1 MTESFKAALISYAET
16 PDLTLEDRA
25 YLQRWSD
32 DDRADEVWQTI
43 DRAAHKHGLLLPR
56 NVFITEILAVRR
68 VAEAIAG
75 RGKYRARFRTYAR
88 QMEEI
93 AEFLR
98 KRHPAGMP
106 PTLPRSE
113 ELARMLDD
121 AARAFRMEVDPSRDI
136 PGVVK
141 VTRKSD
147 APDVFASQ
155 VSNYLQDITGRWLDD
170 EAAVLTEIA
179 FEEIGDVESEQ
190 VKWLHRKAKRRR
202 EVSKPRPRKID

>member
-1 MTESFKAALISYAET
+1 
-16 PDLTLEDRA
+16 
-25 YLQRWSD
+25 
-32 DDRADEVWQTI
+32 
-43 DRAAHKHGLLLPR
+43 
-56 NVFITEILAVRR
+56 
-68 VAEAIAG
+68 
-75 RGKYRARFRTYAR
+75 
-88 QMEEI
+88 
-93 AEFLR
+93 LR

-121 AARAFRMEVDPSRDI
+121 AARSLRAEVDPSRDI

-147 APDVFASQ
+147 TSDVFTSQ
-155 VSNYLQDITGRWLDD
+155 VSNYLKDITGRWLDD

-179 FEEIGDVESEQ
+179 FEEIGDVDSEH

-202 EVSKPRPRKID
+202 GVGKPRP

>member
-16 PDLTLEDRA
+16 PGLTPKDRA
-25 YLQRWSD
+25 HLQRWSD

-43 DRAAHKHGLLLPR
+43 DCAAHKLLPR

-68 VAEAIAG
+68 VAEGIAG
-75 RGKYRARFRTYAR
+75 REKYRDHYRRYAR

-155 VSNYLQDITGRWLDD
+155 VSNYLKDITGRWLDD
-170 EAAVLTEIA
+170 DVAVLTEIA
-179 FEEIGDVESEQ
+179 FEKIGDVESEQ
-190 VKWLHRKAKRRR
+190 VKWLHRKATRRR
-202 EVSKPRPRKID
+202 